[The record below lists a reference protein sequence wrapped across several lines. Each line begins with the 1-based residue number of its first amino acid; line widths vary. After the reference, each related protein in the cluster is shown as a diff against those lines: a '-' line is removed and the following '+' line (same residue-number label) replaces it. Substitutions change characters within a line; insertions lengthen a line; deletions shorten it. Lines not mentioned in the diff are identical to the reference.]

1 MSRIQRQLVTDPFT
15 KVMIAGTTKISMNS
29 RVSHIISPMRNTDIK
44 KAEKTG
50 DWSALM
56 EKALINTR
64 RFRREFYA

>member
-56 EKALINTR
+56 EKALISTR